1 MANKELY
8 NKLLE
13 KGCLKV
19 WLTEMEFLAS
29 DQMEYRKNL
38 WTDTLSIDDMTVFA
52 VDGYG
57 DLYAWRPDDS
67 VVIIETGPGECK
79 EFAGSLIDAIFRRII
94 EFVNGDYCEMCSNEE
109 KADMD
114 PDDAEY
120 CTSENDAIE
129 LLKQYIN
136 VFGEFFSVEQKD
148 YIEKLIVNGF
158 LPDCNAFI
166 YEDEMLRVIHDW
178 LRVKITAPKKIFK

>member
-1 MANKELY
+1 MKNKELY

-13 KGCLKV
+13 KGVLKV
-19 WLTEMEFLAS
+19 WLTEMEFLAA

-38 WTDTLSIDDMTVFA
+38 WKDTLSIEDMTVFA

-57 DLYAWRPDDS
+57 DLYAWRPDDR

-166 YEDEMLRVIHDW
+166 YEDEMLRVILDW